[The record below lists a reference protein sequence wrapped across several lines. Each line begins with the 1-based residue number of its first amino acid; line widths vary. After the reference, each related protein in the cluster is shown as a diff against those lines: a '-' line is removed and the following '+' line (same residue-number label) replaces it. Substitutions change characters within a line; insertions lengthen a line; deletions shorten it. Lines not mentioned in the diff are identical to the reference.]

1 MEEIPKGDYLDNI
14 LTRRSIRKFTDK
26 PVTEE
31 QIESILRAAM
41 ASPSG
46 YNLQSW
52 EFLVIKDR
60 KILNQVNEIHPYAK
74 MALES
79 PVAIV
84 VCCDT
89 SEEKRKDF
97 WIQDCSAASQNILL
111 AAHALGLGAVWCGIY
126 PIEELIKAFQKLLKM
141 PSDVYPVNIIPIG
154 HPAEEKEPSERYNE
168 EKIHIDKW

>member
-1 MEEIPKGDYLDNI
+1 MDNI
-14 LTRRSIRKFTDK
+14 LTRRSIRKFVDK
-26 PVTEE
+26 PVSDED
-31 QIESILRAAM
+31 IESILRAAM
-41 ASPSG
+41 ASPSAG
-46 YNLQSW
+46 NMQPW

-60 KILNQVNEIHPYAK
+60 KILDKVPEIHQYAK

-79 PVAIV
+79 PIAIV

-89 SEEKRKDF
+89 SKKVREGF

-126 PIEELIKAFQKLLKM
+126 PNEERTKAFQELLKM

-154 HPAEEKEPSERYNE
+154 HPAEEKEPSDRYTE

>member
-1 MEEIPKGDYLDNI
+1 MDTI

-46 YNLQSW
+46 YNLQPW
-52 EFLVIKDR
+52 DFIVIKDR
-60 KILNQVNEIHPYAK
+60 KILDKINEIHPYAK
-74 MALES
+74 MTLES
-79 PVAIV
+79 PIAIV

-97 WIQDCSAASQNILL
+97 WVQDCSAATQNILL
-111 AAHALGLGAVWCGIY
+111 AAHALGLGAVWCGVY
-126 PIEELIKAFQKLLKM
+126 PIEKLIKGFKELLKI
-141 PSDVYPVNIIPIG
+141 PSDVYPLNIIPIG
-154 HPAEEKEPSERYNE
+154 YPAEKKEPADRYDG
-168 EKIHIDKW
+168 EKVHTDYW